1 MLKIT
6 SKHVFWG
13 IVTLICFGG
22 IGGWYYKSNLAPS
35 TAQPSIKYDLKK
47 LKGTENLVPF
57 LVIGSGPASLSA
69 ALYGA
74 RTRIKTVCLRG
85 NKPGGQLT
93 GTSYIEN
100 WPGINRIEGRQVVAQ
115 QQQQAEE
122 FGAAMIDDTVSAIDF
137 SRWPYVVQTEEGQTI
152 NAMAIMIGTGA
163 TARGLNVEGEHTYWG
178 RGVTTC
184 AICDAPYHR
193 DHDVVVVGG
202 GDSAMEEAIELSPYA
217 KNVTIL
223 VRTETLKASPSMIEK
238 ALGCHN
244 VKIRH
249 NTVITK
255 VNGDEYH
262 VTSIDVKNP
271 KTGEK
276 DNLKITGVFLG
287 IGHDPNTQLFKHALK
302 TNKQGYLV
310 INGRTQQTDYPGVV
324 AAGDVCDPR
333 YRQAGVAAG
342 DGIKAGLDIVW
353 WLSSLGYNQRMQ
365 ESLEPYFFEKPS
377 KESQVAHINS
387 EAELQRRMKGAPEEL
402 VFLDF
407 YTDACPTCMHM
418 MPVVDWGATKFK
430 DKVRFF
436 KVDASD
442 AFDLTKK
449 YKVPDVPHF
458 IVLRGDKVVGR
469 YHDIM
474 DRPQLY
480 ARLKKFLASKSYT
493 EEA

>member
-1 MLKIT
+1 MLKKT
-6 SKHVFWG
+6 SKHIFWG
-13 IVTLICFGG
+13 VVTLICFGG
-22 IGGWYYKSNLAPS
+22 VAGWYYKKSIPIPS
-35 TAQPSIKYDLKK
+35 EPLIEYDLKK
-47 LKGTENLVPF
+47 LKETENLVPF

-74 RTRIKTVCLRG
+74 RTRIRTVCLRG

-100 WPGINRIEGRQVVAQ
+100 WPGIPRIKGSEVVAQ
-115 QQQQAEE
+115 QQEQAEE
-122 FGAAMIDDTVSAIDF
+122 FGAIMVDDTVGSIDF
-137 SRWPYVVQTEEGQTI
+137 SQWPYVVNTEEGQTLR
-152 NAMAIMIGTGA
+152 AMAIMIGTGA

-223 VRTETLKASPSMIEK
+223 VRGDILKASPSMIEK

-249 NTVITK
+249 NASIAK
-255 VNGDEYH
+255 INGDQYH
-262 VTSIDVKNP
+262 VTNIDVKNP
-271 KTGEK
+271 KTGEIE
-276 DNLKITGVFLG
+276 NMKITGVFLG
-287 IGHDPNTQLFKHALK
+287 IGHDPNTKLFKEALK
-302 TNKQGYLV
+302 TNKEGYLV
-310 INGRTQQTDYPGVV
+310 IDGRTQQTMLPGVV

-342 DGIKAGLDIVW
+342 DGIKAGLDVVW

-365 ESLEPYFFEKPS
+365 ESLEPYFFEKVV
-377 KESQVAHINS
+377 KKIKIAHINS
-387 EAELQRRMKGAPEEL
+387 EAELKRQMKGAPEEL

-407 YTDACPTCMHM
+407 YTTACPTCMHM
-418 MPVVDWGATKFK
+418 MPVVDWGATKFAG
-430 DKVRFF
+430 KVRFF

-469 YHDIM
+469 YHDVM

-480 ARLKKFLASKSYT
+480 ARMKKFLASESYT

>member
-1 MLKIT
+1 MFKRT
-6 SKHVFWG
+6 SKHIYWVIFVF
-13 IVTLICFGG
+13 ICFGG
-22 IGGWYYKSNLAPS
+22 VGGWYYKKSLIS
-35 TAQPSIKYDLKK
+35 SIYQPSINYDLKK
-47 LKGTENLVPF
+47 LKGVDNLVPF
-57 LVIGSGPASLSA
+57 LVIGSGPSSLSA
-69 ALYGA
+69 ALYGS
-74 RTRIKTVCLRG
+74 RTRVRTVCLRG

-100 WPGINRIEGRQVVAQ
+100 WPGISRIKGREVVAQ

-122 FGAAMIDDTVSAIDF
+122 FGAIMVDDAVSSVDF
-137 SRWPYVVQTEEGQTI
+137 SQWPYVVQTEEGLTLH
-152 NAMAIMIGTGA
+152 AMAIMIGTGA

-202 GDSAMEEAIELSPYA
+202 GDSAMEEAIELSAYA

-223 VRTETLKASPSMIEK
+223 VRGDRLKASPSMVER

-244 VKIRH
+244 VGVLYNKSIA
-249 NTVITK
+249 K

-262 VTSIDVKNP
+262 VTSIDVKDT
-271 KTGEK
+271 KTEK
-276 DNLKITGVFLG
+276 IEKMNITGVFLG
-287 IGHDPNTQLFKHALK
+287 IGHDPNTKLFKDALK

-310 INGRTQQTDYPGVV
+310 IDGRTQQTGYPGVV

-342 DGIKAGLDIVW
+342 DGIKAGLDVVW

-365 ESLEPYFFEKPS
+365 ESLEPYFYEKPT
-377 KESQVAHINS
+377 KKIEVEHINNETGL
-387 EAELQRRMKGAPEEL
+387 EAKMTGAPEEL

-407 YTDACPTCMHM
+407 YTNACPTCMHM
-418 MPVVDWGATKFK
+418 LPVIEWGATKLAGRVKFY
-430 DKVRFF
+430 
-436 KVDASD
+436 KVDAAG

-449 YKVPDVPHF
+449 FKVPDVPHL
-458 IVLRGDKVVGR
+458 IVLRDGEIVGR
-469 YHDIM
+469 YHDVM
-474 DRPQLY
+474 NRTELY
-480 ARLKKFLASKSYT
+480 SYLKKFIESDNYKDV
-493 EEA
+493 

>member
-1 MLKIT
+1 MLEKT
-6 SKHVFWG
+6 SKHIIWG
-13 IVTLICFGG
+13 IVILVCFGAVG
-22 IGGWYYKSNLAPS
+22 MRYYKKKTTPEPKKTVS
-35 TAQPSIKYDLKK
+35 YDLKK
-47 LKGTENLVPF
+47 LKGLDNLVPF

-74 RTRIKTVCLRG
+74 RTRVRTVCLRG

-100 WPGINRIEGRQVVAQ
+100 WPGITRIQGRQVVAQ
-115 QQQQAEE
+115 QQEQAEE
-122 FGAAMIDDTVSAIDF
+122 FGALMIDDTVSKVDL
-137 SRWPYVVQTEEGQTI
+137 SDWPYVVETEEGHTLH
-152 NAMAIMIGTGA
+152 ALAIMIGTGA
-163 TARGLNVEGEHTYWG
+163 TARGLDVEGEHKYWG

-223 VRTETLKASPSMIEK
+223 VRGDTLKASPSMTER

-244 VKIRH
+244 V
-249 NTVITK
+249 TVAYNKLITK
-255 VNGDEYH
+255 INGDDYH
-262 VTSIDVKNP
+262 VTNIDVKDT
-271 KTGEK
+271 KTGAIE
-276 DNLKITGVFLG
+276 NMKITGVFLG
-287 IGHDPNTQLFKHALK
+287 IGHDPNTKLFKGVLN
-302 TNKQGYLV
+302 TNKEGY
-310 INGRTQQTDYPGVV
+310 ITIDGRTQQTSYAGVV

-342 DGIKAGLDIVW
+342 DGIKAGLDVVW
-353 WLSSLGYNQRMQ
+353 WLSGLGYNQKMQ
-365 ESLEPYFFEKPS
+365 ESLEPYFFEKPTR
-377 KESQVAHINS
+377 KIKVAEINN
-387 EAELQRRMKGAPEEL
+387 EVELKRRMKGAPEEL

-407 YTDACPTCMHM
+407 YTNACPTCMHM
-418 MPVVDWGATKFK
+418 MPIIDWAATKFV

-480 ARLKKFLASKSYT
+480 TRLKKFLSSADHV